1 MEQSLDDVYI
11 QITDREFLTL
21 DYLLNLAHNVEFL
34 RQPRLATI
42 SLPNL
47 YRGLFLQDYF
57 ELNPQVNDTDPSIVP
72 IG

>member
-1 MEQSLDDVYI
+1 MEQSLDDVYPD
-11 QITDREFLTL
+11 DRSWVS
-21 DYLLNLAHNVEFL
+21 Y
-34 RQPRLATI
+34 PRLSFEPSSQCGIFAPTTTSKI

>member
-11 QITDREFLTL
+11 QMTNCEFLTL
-21 DYLLNLAHNVEFL
+21 DYLLNLAHNLEFL

-57 ELNPQVNDTDPSIVP
+57 ELNSQVYDKFLIP
-72 IG
+72 

>member
-1 MEQSLDDVYI
+1 MSI
-11 QITDREFLTL
+11 QMTDREFLTL

-34 RQPRLATI
+34 RQLRIATI

-47 YRGLFLQDYF
+47 YRGLFLPDYF
-57 ELNPQVNDTDPSIVP
+57 EQNPQVNDRDPSIVP

>member
-11 QITDREFLTL
+11 QMTNCEFLTL
-21 DYLLNLAHNVEFL
+21 DYLVNLAHNLEFL

-57 ELNPQVNDTDPSIVP
+57 ELNSQVYDKFLIP
-72 IG
+72 

>member
-1 MEQSLDDVYI
+1 MSI
-11 QITDREFLTL
+11 QMTDREFLTL

-47 YRGLFLQDYF
+47 YRGLFLPDYF